1 MKSFQQTLLIVLA
14 LGLCL
19 LCAFQWHSQTVQ
31 RGQIDQLNQ
40 ISYDKSLEIQRDT
53 NSIQTMEHQIS
64 QMDGQITEFKATAKT
79 NEQTILDQKRELN
92 KLEAESKAL
101 TSEISQYKEAVESLE
116 AKLKD
121 SYDGVRKQNEAIKQ
135 LVIERDDFVR
145 KYNDSVNERNTIVS
159 KYNELIGQMEKLQGV
174 KAGEK

>member
-1 MKSFQQTLLIVLA
+1 MKSFQQNLLIALA

-19 LCAFQWHSQTVQ
+19 LCAFQWHGQTIQ
-31 RGQIDQLNQ
+31 REQINQLNQ
-40 ISYDKSLEIQRDT
+40 ISYDKSLEIQRYT

-64 QMDGQITEFKATAKT
+64 QMDGQITELKATVKT

-92 KLEAESKAL
+92 KLEAQGEAL
-101 TSEISQYKEAVESLE
+101 TNEITQYKEAMAGLE

-121 SYDGVRKQNEAIKQ
+121 AYEGVKKQNEAIKQ

-145 KYNDSVNERNTIVS
+145 KYNDSVNERNTIVG
-159 KYNELIGQMEKLQGV
+159 KYNELVGQMEKLQGA

>member
-1 MKSFQQTLLIVLA
+1 MKSFQQNLLIALA

-19 LCAFQWHSQTVQ
+19 LCAFQWHGQTIQ
-31 RGQIDQLNQ
+31 REQINQLNQ
-40 ISYDKSLEIQRDT
+40 ISYDKSLEIQRYT

-64 QMDGQITEFKATAKT
+64 QMDGQITELKGTEKT

-92 KLEAESKAL
+92 KLEAENGAL
-101 TSEISQYKEAVESLE
+101 TNEITQYKEVMANLE

-121 SYDGVRKQNEAIKQ
+121 AYDGVKKQNVAIKQ
-135 LVIERDDFVR
+135 LVVERDDFVK

-159 KYNELIGQMEKLQGV
+159 KYNELVGQMEKLQGA